1 MNILIT
7 NLILTGNTGTEMYV
21 IELAVELKKRGHS
34 VEVFTLNIGKSADLL
49 RSHDINIVN
58 RLKSLKKKPDIIH
71 AHHNI
76 VTALAASYFRNT
88 PIVFFVHD
96 RTACHDYPFTHRNI
110 IKYLAVDYNCRER
123 YFLETNFSDQNDVQV
138 IFNWYNSERFKLKEI
153 INDVPQK
160 ALIFSNYMRKDRV
173 FDSINS
179 ACFQLNIKLDIVG
192 ANSGKSIMNPEN
204 ILADYD
210 IVFAKAKAGIEAL
223 STGASLI
230 VCDFMGLAGM
240 VLTENVERY
249 RNYNFGMKLMTRS
262 ATTDL
267 IVDELKKYN
276 SKETLL
282 VSKYVRQ
289 NANFTSIV
297 TQLEELY
304 LNSINEYKL
313 IGRGKY
319 GYSLHN
325 HCKIIFMTR
334 DLYLFPRIL
343 RMKFFKVL
351 INILKTILHPIR
363 KSKYNNNNNS

>member
-7 NLILTGNTGTEMYV
+7 NIIIDNNSGTEMYV
-21 IELAVELKKRGHS
+21 IELAIELKKRGHS

-58 RLKSLKKKPDIIH
+58 TLKSLKEKPDIIH

-110 IKYLAVDYNCRER
+110 IKYLAVDYDKKER
-123 YFLETNFSDQNDVQV
+123 YFLETKFSDENDVEV
-138 IFNWYNSERFKLKEI
+138 IFNWYNPARFKLKEI
-153 INDVPQK
+153 INDIPKK
-160 ALIFSNYMRKDRV
+160 ALIFSNYMRKDSA

-179 ACFQLNIKLDIVG
+179 ACSQLNIKLDIVG
-192 ANSGKSIMNPEN
+192 KNSGKSIMKPEN

-230 VCDFMGLAGM
+230 ICDCNGLAGM
-240 VLTENVERY
+240 VLSDNVERY
-249 RNYNFGMKLMTRS
+249 RKYNFGMKLMTRYV
-262 ATTDL
+262 TTDL
-267 IVDELKKYN
+267 IVEELNKYN
-276 SKETLL
+276 SKDALL

-289 NANFTSIV
+289 NSSFISIV

-304 LNSINEYKL
+304 LNSIKEYTL
-313 IGRGKY
+313 VGRGKY
-319 GYSLHN
+319 GSSLLN
-325 HCKIIFMTR
+325 YGKIIFITR
-334 DLYLFPRIL
+334 HLYLYPRIL
-343 RMKFFKVL
+343 RIKFFKVL
-351 INILKTILHPIR
+351 IIILKTLLHPIR
-363 KSKYNNNNNS
+363 KSKNNNTNNF

>member
-21 IELAVELKKRGHS
+21 IELAIELKKRGHS
-34 VEVFTLNIGKSADLL
+34 VEVYTLSIGKSADLL
-49 RSHDINIVN
+49 RDHDINIVN
-58 RLKSLKKKPDIIH
+58 KLKSLKKKPDIIH

-96 RTACHDYPFTHRNI
+96 RKATYDYPFTHRNI

-123 YFLETNFSDQNDVQV
+123 YFLNTNFINQNDVEV
-138 IFNWYNSERFKLKEI
+138 IFNWYNPARFRLKEN
-153 INDVPQK
+153 INDVPKK
-160 ALIFSNYMRKDRV
+160 ALIFSNYMRKDNV

-179 ACFQLNIKLDIVG
+179 ACSQLNIKLDIVG
-192 ANSGKSIMNPEN
+192 QNSGTLNVFPEK

-240 VLTENVERY
+240 VLTENVERF

-262 ATTDL
+262 VTTDL
-267 IVDELKKYN
+267 IVDELKKYD
-276 SKETLL
+276 SKDVLF
-282 VSKYVRQ
+282 VSTYVRQ
-289 NANFTSIV
+289 NSNFTSIV

-319 GYSLHN
+319 AYSLLN
-325 HCKIIFMTR
+325 HSKIIFMTR
-334 DLYLFPRIL
+334 DLYLFPYIL
-343 RMKFFKVL
+343 RMKFFKAL

-363 KSKYNNNNNS
+363 KTKDTNTINS